1 MQNMS
6 GKTCQKDHK
15 LLLCSMKKP
24 SVPLDSQYLF
34 GVKIHACLSQS
45 LCNTAGWTLRFFPNP
60 ASLPSWLSRAFKTN
74 IRVYCLAKTFYCED
88 RVLWQLVL

>member
-1 MQNMS
+1 MKHMAS
-6 GKTCQKDHK
+6 RACQKGYK

-24 SVPLDSQYLF
+24 SMPLDSQYLI

-60 ASLPSWLSRAFKTN
+60 ASLPWLSRAFKTN
-74 IRVYCLAKTFYCED
+74 IRVVCPAKTFYYED